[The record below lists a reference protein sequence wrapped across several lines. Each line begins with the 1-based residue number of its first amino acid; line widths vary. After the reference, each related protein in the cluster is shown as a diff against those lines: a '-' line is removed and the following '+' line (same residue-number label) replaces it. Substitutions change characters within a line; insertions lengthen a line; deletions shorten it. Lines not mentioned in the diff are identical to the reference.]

1 MSVTL
6 AVSGSD
12 LTVSGSLSLWDTVD
26 FVTSG
31 TDLGGISAWLHIAD
45 GARPLSYRKQRVVV
59 PVELTV
65 ADGNGSASVELNT
78 ALLLSLFRN
87 SEETASLW
95 IGIWDNTSEKWIA
108 SGPVDIAWAPQPHGT
123 VPVAVVESYALA
135 GEAQDLVDAHD
146 ADDEAHAALFAETV
160 SRATANGQALADAN
174 RFEVGQFI
182 GAAWVFC
189 VKTGTQLKA
198 WLKTYFDGLYAT
210 LVHADRHA
218 AAGADPVTLAAI
230 QAQLDAALPPTYG
243 ADNKLATM
251 ADIPE
256 GGGGAAVTVEHISAA
271 SFTPTSGKHYVCAND
286 VEVLAPAAPLG
297 TELWESSIT
306 LEAGAMLS
314 YPVGWRVGG
323 FADPDGGNRCRIA
336 YANGANWYLDWEA
349 AYTQTSGSIVYV
361 STAGNDANDGFSWA
375 LAKRTP
381 AAAFLVVPA
390 GGQVWIATGTYNAA
404 TVVGFVLPEN
414 VTVYGG
420 FAGTEATVAERS
432 RTPDGDGIGAAIF
445 GNPTVLTNTLD
456 VTPGALYVI
465 FAATGTGGTPA
476 TLDGL
481 TIGPGKIGVHCAAA
495 GACSLVDCLVTGCVN
510 AGSTSNG
517 GGLYGATATACTI
530 QSCSAGR
537 YGGGAYSCTCT
548 NCAFT
553 GNSASYGGGAYSC
566 TCTNCAFT
574 GNSASD
580 AGGGAYSGTCTNCA
594 FTGNSASNA
603 GGGASSCTCTNCAFT
618 GNSVS
623 NAGGGAS
630 SCTCTNCAFTGNSA
644 PNGGGAYSCTCTN
657 CAFTGNSASNA
668 GGGASSCTCTNC
680 LLVRNTTGAT
690 NNGHAAYG
698 CTLVN
703 CALLHNGGTG
713 TALTAA
719 MTAQRSCLYWRNT
732 GTINGT
738 DTTPI
743 ADASLGL
750 ASFAAPLDIAAGL
763 PTGDDIALLDAAVV
777 AHGYDHA
784 AGSAAIDAGTNS
796 YNTTTLDIRNRT
808 RIVNTTIDCGAYEYQ
823 G

>member
-553 GNSASYGGGAYSC
+553 GNSAS
-566 TCTNCAFT
+566 
-574 GNSASD
+574 
-580 AGGGAYSGTCTNCA
+580 
-594 FTGNSASNA
+594 
-603 GGGASSCTCTNCAFT
+603 
-618 GNSVS
+618 
-623 NAGGGAS
+623 
-630 SCTCTNCAFTGNSA
+630 
-644 PNGGGAYSCTCTN
+644 
-657 CAFTGNSASNA
+657 NA

>member
-1 MSVTL
+1 
-6 AVSGSD
+6 
-12 LTVSGSLSLWDTVD
+12 
-26 FVTSG
+26 
-31 TDLGGISAWLHIAD
+31 
-45 GARPLSYRKQRVVV
+45 
-59 PVELTV
+59 VELTV

-553 GNSASYGGGAYSC
+553 GNSAS
-566 TCTNCAFT
+566 
-574 GNSASD
+574 D
-580 AGGGAYSGTCTNCA
+580 AGGGAYSG
-594 FTGNSASNA
+594 
-603 GGGASSCTCTNCAFT
+603 
-618 GNSVS
+618 
-623 NAGGGAS
+623 
-630 SCTCTNCAFTGNSA
+630 
-644 PNGGGAYSCTCTN
+644 TCTN

>member
-553 GNSASYGGGAYSC
+553 GNSAS
-566 TCTNCAFT
+566 
-574 GNSASD
+574 D

-594 FTGNSASNA
+594 FTGNS
-603 GGGASSCTCTNCAFT
+603 
-618 GNSVS
+618 V
-623 NAGGGAS
+623 
-630 SCTCTNCAFTGNSA
+630 
-644 PNGGGAYSCTCTN
+644 
-657 CAFTGNSASNA
+657 SNA

>member
-553 GNSASYGGGAYSC
+553 GNSAS
-566 TCTNCAFT
+566 
-574 GNSASD
+574 D
-580 AGGGAYSGTCTNCA
+580 AGGGAYSG
-594 FTGNSASNA
+594 
-603 GGGASSCTCTNCAFT
+603 
-618 GNSVS
+618 
-623 NAGGGAS
+623 
-630 SCTCTNCAFTGNSA
+630 
-644 PNGGGAYSCTCTN
+644 TCTN

>member
-381 AAAFLVVPA
+381 AAAVLVVPA

-537 YGGGAYSCTCT
+537 Y
-548 NCAFT
+548 
-553 GNSASYGGGAYSC
+553 
-566 TCTNCAFT
+566 
-574 GNSASD
+574 
-580 AGGGAYSGTCTNCA
+580 
-594 FTGNSASNA
+594 
-603 GGGASSCTCTNCAFT
+603 
-618 GNSVS
+618 
-623 NAGGGAS
+623 
-630 SCTCTNCAFTGNSA
+630 
-644 PNGGGAYSCTCTN
+644 GGGAYSCTCTN